1 MVERS
6 RQAQFLRRVHNR
18 PALRRKSSFVV
29 FLQLSFVSSGLA
41 VGGTIGYL
49 ANDYL
54 VAHRTFELARLDL
67 EATPEAL
74 RARVSEALA
83 PAFGIDLLSVDIEA
97 LRERLERI
105 PEVRSASVR
114 RLLPDGIAVEV
125 QPHDSWGR
133 LRTRDGLF
141 LVARN
146 GIILGAADDTHADL
160 PELRVDAELLPLLD
174 ARRRLPGDQPAF
186 EHFGD
191 AVRIVD
197 WLAGEG
203 VGQFGTVAGFRLDH
217 RGVILVPADGSAPLL
232 LGGAANLAEK
242 AGRVRALEAHE
253 VPPGTS
259 LVDLRYRDMV
269 VVRDLETVASGRQE

>member
-6 RQAQFLRRVHNR
+6 RQSQFLRRVHNR
-18 PALRRKSSFVV
+18 PALRRKSNFVV
-29 FLQLSFVSSGLA
+29 FLQLSLVSSGLA
-41 VGGTIGYL
+41 VGGVLGYL
-49 ANDYL
+49 LNDYL
-54 VAHRTFELARLDL
+54 VTHRTFDLARLDL
-67 EATPEAL
+67 EATPEPL
-74 RARVSEALA
+74 RERVREALA
-83 PAFGIDLLSVDIEA
+83 PAFGTDLLGADMAE
-97 LRERLERI
+97 LRERVERI

-125 QPHDSWGR
+125 QPHASWGR
-133 LRTRDGLF
+133 LRTSDGHF

-146 GIILGAADDTHADL
+146 GIILGAADATHAGL

-174 ARRRLPGDQPAF
+174 DRRLLPGDHDVFA
-186 EHFGD
+186 HFGD

-217 RGVILVPADGSAPLL
+217 RGVIVVPADGSAPLL
-232 LGGAANLAEK
+232 VGGAANLAEK
-242 AGRVRALEAHE
+242 AGRVRALRARET
-253 VPPGTS
+253 PPGTS

-269 VVRDLETVASGRQE
+269 VVRDLETVASRRQE